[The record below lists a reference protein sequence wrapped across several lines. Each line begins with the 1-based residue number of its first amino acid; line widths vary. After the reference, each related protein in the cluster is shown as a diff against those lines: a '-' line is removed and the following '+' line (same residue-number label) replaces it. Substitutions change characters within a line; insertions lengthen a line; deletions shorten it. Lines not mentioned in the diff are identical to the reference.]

1 MNFVYPTN
9 VLHDAS
15 LCKYRAILAP
25 TNAQIDE
32 YNDEILRRIDG
43 ITRQYVAADSL
54 KELDDLDSDMT
65 EPQAVLDWVA
75 QHRFPGQPPHTLNVK
90 VNGVYRL
97 LRNFSLD
104 RGLVKNMR
112 CLVVDVGHR
121 LVTVRLLRMDR
132 AGIEEELVL
141 LPRISFTYGLRSGHT
156 LLRRQFPLAPAYAT
170 TFNSCQGLTL
180 DRVGVDLTVPVFSHG
195 QLYTALSRIRHRT
208 HARVLPEEGRL
219 ETENVTYVELLN

>member
-1 MNFVYPTN
+1 
-9 VLHDAS
+9 
-15 LCKYRAILAP
+15 
-25 TNAQIDE
+25 
-32 YNDEILRRIDG
+32 
-43 ITRQYVAADSL
+43 
-54 KELDDLDSDMT
+54 MT
-65 EPQAVLDWVA
+65 EPQVVLDWVA
-75 QHRFPGQPPHTLNVK
+75 QRAFPGLPPHTLTIK

-112 CLVVDVGHR
+112 CLITDIGHR
-121 LVTVRLLRMDR
+121 VVTVRLLRMDR
-132 AGIEEELVL
+132 AGVEDELIL
-141 LPRISFTYGLRSGHT
+141 LPRISFTHSLCSGHT

-208 HARVLPEEGRL
+208 HARVLMHDNEQ
-219 ETENVTYVELLN
+219 TTANVTYLELLQ